1 MVGRVASSID
11 WWSCPPPLPFWIPAF
26 AGMTRGVA
34 RVYAGSESRTCFHS
48 NRSCRLLQAHQG
60 LKMGG
65 WLADILYGGSGL
77 GEGTGLPEAGDK
89 PQRYISP
96 TPPLNSDPVSGF
108 GA

>member
-1 MVGRVASSID
+1 
-11 WWSCPPPLPFWIPAF
+11 
-26 AGMTRGVA
+26 
-34 RVYAGSESRTCFHS
+34 
-48 NRSCRLLQAHQG
+48 
-60 LKMGG
+60 MGG